1 MRERR
6 LSKWTS
12 VTLAILASA
21 ALFVATVPLTSAAQ
35 PAPLVIETV
44 PPLEG
49 ISFRLEGKR
58 FLTDENGVA
67 QIVPSRPGV
76 YEVSTKDHVL
86 LDDQRRAEFATW
98 SDGVVEPNRTVDLRQ
113 PVLLRIGFHVD
124 YLVKE
129 RFRTANGESL
139 SPKSIGS
146 FVIVDDAGSPTTFAG
161 SSRGLAGPTAQLWE
175 RFPPGTRWL
184 RAVRVNVGDEGLSTE
199 QVSYEVQSISVNGES
214 ARGSSDR
221 FVPSPGAE
229 WVIAVDS
236 SATTSPLVVTGAAIG
251 VLVLGLLGLIAFIR
265 IRNGSRPL
273 LPRVSFLHRGSARRE
288 VQDEPAGTEFVR
300 VMLRNGRTVEGW
312 RTHVPGADESAA
324 LTLQVT
330 SAEGPDGRK
339 VANDKLDYW
348 FLLPSEIERI
358 ETLPKVSG
366 RQH

>member
-1 MRERR
+1 MRESR
-6 LSKWTS
+6 LSNWTS
-12 VTLAILASA
+12 VTLAILAST

-49 ISFRLEGKR
+49 ISFRLAGKR

-113 PVLLRIGFHVD
+113 PVLLQIGFHVD

-139 SPKSIGS
+139 SPESIGS

-184 RAVRVNVGDEGLSTE
+184 RAVRVTVGDEGLST
-199 QVSYEVQSISVNGES
+199 QQASYDVESVNVNGER
-214 ARGSSDR
+214 ATGSPDD
-221 FVPSPGAE
+221 FAPKPGAE

-236 SATTSPLVVTGAAIG
+236 PAAAGLGVTAII
-251 VLVLGLLGLIAFIR
+251 VIAILIVGLLGLFAVIR
-265 IRNGSRPL
+265 IRKGFEAL
-273 LPRVSFLHRGSARRE
+273 LARVSFLHRGLARRNSD
-288 VQDEPAGTEFVR
+288 VPDADREFVR
-300 VMLRNGRTVEGW
+300 VTLRNGRTVEGW
-312 RTHVPGADESAA
+312 RTQVPGADKSEA
-324 LTLQVT
+324 LSIQVT
-330 SAEGPDGRK
+330 SVRGTDGEEL
-339 VANDKLDYW
+339 ASDPLDS
-348 FLLPSEIERI
+348 FILPSQIVHL
-358 ETLPKVSG
+358 ETLENEHVLG
-366 RQH
+366 